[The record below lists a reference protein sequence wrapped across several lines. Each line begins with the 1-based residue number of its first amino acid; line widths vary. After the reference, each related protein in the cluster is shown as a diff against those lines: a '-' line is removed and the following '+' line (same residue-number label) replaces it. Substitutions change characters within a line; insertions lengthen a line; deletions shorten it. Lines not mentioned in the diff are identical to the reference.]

1 LSDIYKFEIDRDGLH
16 RNLGAGFPKG
26 AVGLIEG
33 KYGSGKSAILQRLV
47 YGFLKN
53 GVTVTYISTELTTK
67 GFIEQMRS
75 LDYPITPYLL
85 NRDLLY
91 VPVFPLIGE
100 AMPRQNFLDKLM
112 ETKELYEREITVVDT
127 FSSLVKADMRGQ
139 RAIQALAFFKK
150 LAGLNRTI
158 LLSADPI
165 DVDER
170 TLAPLRTDTDI
181 YLSISMGTIEGSTV
195 RALNVN
201 RFGGSLEPVGDSI
214 GFRIEPKIG
223 FIVDITT
230 VA

>member
-1 LSDIYKFEIDRDGLH
+1 MLL
-16 RNLGAGFPKG
+16 
-26 AVGLIEG
+26 EG
-33 KYGSGKSAILQRLV
+33 KYGAGKSAILQRLI

-75 LDYPITPYLL
+75 LDYPVTPYLL
-85 NRDLLY
+85 NKDLLY
-91 VPVFPLIGE
+91 IPVFPLIGE
-100 AMPRQNFLDKLM
+100 AIPRANFLDKVM
-112 ETKELYEREITVVDT
+112 ETKELYEREVTVIDS
-127 FSSLVKADMRGQ
+127 FSSLVKADLRGQ
-139 RAIQALAFFKK
+139 RAIQVLAFFKK

-158 LLSADPI
+158 LLSVDPM

-170 TLAPLRTDTDI
+170 TLAPLRSDSDI
-181 YLSISMGTIEGSTV
+181 YLSISMSQIEGSTV

-201 RFGGSLEPVGDSI
+201 RFGSSAEPVGDAI

-223 FIVDITT
+223 FIIDITT

>member
-1 LSDIYKFEIDRDGLH
+1 VADQYRFEIERDGLH

-26 AVGLIEG
+26 GVGLLEG
-33 KYGSGKSAILQRLV
+33 KYGAGKSAILQRLT

-67 GFIEQMRS
+67 GFIEQMKS

-100 AMPRQNFLDKLM
+100 AVPRQHFLDKLM
-112 ETKELYEREITVVDT
+112 DTRQLYEREVTIVDT
-127 FSSLVKADMRGQ
+127 FSSLVKADLRGQ

-150 LAGLNRTI
+150 LAGLNRTV
-158 LLSADPI
+158 LLSVDPI
-165 DVDER
+165 DIDER

-181 YLSISMGTIEGSTV
+181 YLTISMGTIEGSTV

-223 FIVDITT
+223 FIIDITT

>member
-1 LSDIYKFEIDRDGLH
+1 MAEQYKFEIERDGLH

-26 AVGLIEG
+26 SVGLLEG
-33 KYGSGKSAILQRLV
+33 KYGAGKSAILQRLT

-67 GFIEQMRS
+67 GFIEQMKS

-100 AMPRQNFLDKLM
+100 AVPRQQFLDKLM
-112 ETKELYEREITVVDT
+112 DTRELYEREITIVDT
-127 FSSLVKADMRGQ
+127 FSSLVKSDLRGQ
-139 RAIQALAFFKK
+139 RAIQVLAFFKK
-150 LAGLNRTI
+150 LAGLNRTV
-158 LLSADPI
+158 LLSVDPVDI
-165 DVDER
+165 DEK
-170 TLAPLRTDTDI
+170 TMAPLRTDSDI

-223 FIVDITT
+223 FIIDITT

>member
-1 LSDIYKFEIDRDGLH
+1 M
-16 RNLGAGFPKG
+16 
-26 AVGLIEG
+26 
-33 KYGSGKSAILQRLV
+33 
-47 YGFLKN
+47 
-53 GVTVTYISTELTTK
+53 TYISTELTTK

-100 AMPRQNFLDKLM
+100 AMPRANFLDKLM
-112 ETKELYEREITVVDT
+112 DTKELYDREVTVVDT
-127 FSSLVKADMRGQ
+127 FSSLVKADLRGQ
-139 RAIQALAFFKK
+139 RAIQSLAFFKK

-158 LLSADPI
+158 LLSVDP
-165 DVDER
+165 VDLDEK
-170 TLAPLRTDTDI
+170 TLAPLRADTDI
-181 YLSISMGTIEGSTV
+181 YMTISMGSIEGQTV

-223 FIVDITT
+223 FIIDITT

>member
-1 LSDIYKFEIDRDGLH
+1 MADIYKFEIDRDGLH
-16 RNLGAGFPKG
+16 RNLGAGVPKG

-112 ETKELYEREITVVDT
+112 ETKELYEREITVIDT

>member
-1 LSDIYKFEIDRDGLH
+1 MYKFEIERDGLH

-26 AVGLIEG
+26 SVGLLEG
-33 KYGSGKSAILQRLV
+33 KYGAGKSAILQRLA

-67 GFIEQMRS
+67 GFIEQMKS

-100 AMPRQNFLDKLM
+100 AVPRQKFLDKLM
-112 ETKELYEREITVVDT
+112 DTRELYEREVTIVDT
-127 FSSLVKADMRGQ
+127 FSSLVKADLRGQ
-139 RAIQALAFFKK
+139 RAIQVLAFFKK
-150 LAGLNRTI
+150 LAGLNRTV
-158 LLSADPI
+158 LLSVDPVDI
-165 DVDER
+165 DEQ
-170 TLAPLRTDTDI
+170 TLAPLRTDSDI
-181 YLSISMGTIEGSTV
+181 YLTISLGTIEGSTV

-223 FIVDITT
+223 FIIDITT

>member
-1 LSDIYKFEIDRDGLH
+1 VADQYKFEIERDGLH

-26 AVGLIEG
+26 SVGLLEG
-33 KYGSGKSAILQRLV
+33 KYGAGKSAIMQRFT
-47 YGFLKN
+47 YGFLQN

-67 GFIEQMRS
+67 GFIEQMKS
-75 LDYPITPYLL
+75 LDYSITPYLL

-100 AMPRQNFLDKLM
+100 AIPRQHFLDKLM
-112 ETKELYEREITVVDT
+112 DTRELYEREVTIVDT
-127 FSSLVKADMRGQ
+127 FSSLVKADLRGQ
-139 RAIQALAFFKK
+139 RAIQAMAFFKK
-150 LAGLNRTI
+150 LAGLNRTV
-158 LLSADPI
+158 LLSVDPVDI
-165 DVDER
+165 DEK
-170 TLAPLRTDTDI
+170 TLAPLRTDSDI
-181 YLSISMGTIEGSTV
+181 YLTISMGTIEGSTV

-223 FIVDITT
+223 FIIDITT